1 MRYLALGEVLA
12 LHRQVIETSG
22 GILGLRDL
30 GGLESAVAQPRMS
43 FGEEDLYPSLEEKAA
58 ALCFS
63 LIQNHPFTDGN
74 KRVGHASM
82 EVFLQL
88 NGYEIQASVDEQ
100 EDLILGVA
108 AGDVK
113 REDLVSWLR
122 NHLIQLEGN
131 E

>member
-1 MRYLALGEVLA
+1 MRYLTLGEVLA
-12 LHRQVIETSG
+12 LHRQVIEASG
-22 GILGLRDL
+22 GISGLRDL
-30 GGLESAVAQPRMS
+30 GGLESAIAQPRMS
-43 FGEEDLYPSLEEKAA
+43 FGEEDLYSALEEKAA

-63 LIQNHPFTDGN
+63 LVQNHPFTDGN

-100 EDLILGVA
+100 EALILGI
-108 AGDVK
+108 AGGEVK
-113 REDLVSWLR
+113 REDLVSWLK
-122 NHLIQLEGN
+122 NHLIQVEGD